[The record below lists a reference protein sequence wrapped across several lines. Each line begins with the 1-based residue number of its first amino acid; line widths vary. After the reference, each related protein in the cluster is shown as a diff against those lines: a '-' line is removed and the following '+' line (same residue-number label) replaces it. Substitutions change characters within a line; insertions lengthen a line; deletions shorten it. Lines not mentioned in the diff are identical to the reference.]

1 MRSVRWRWQAIGRT
15 LRHPQSPQ
23 SPQDTPPATM
33 SVPCSSRV
41 SLSLPPVLT
50 VVCCIGCPRQDGP
63 QVRWSSLPPLIVSR
77 RLSPQPFRR
86 PSAPRRPARSGRDS
100 ELKRIA
106 TEPVSPLRFSGSSR
120 LRSKEP
126 GSTILSRGI
135 CTCTLSRSCRS
146 TPCWPMPT
154 TSRSVRHHQLCCNC
168 IGLIRFSPSFGLV
181 VRYLAQV

>member
-168 IGLIRFSPSFGLV
+168 IGLIRFSPSLD
-181 VRYLAQV
+181 L